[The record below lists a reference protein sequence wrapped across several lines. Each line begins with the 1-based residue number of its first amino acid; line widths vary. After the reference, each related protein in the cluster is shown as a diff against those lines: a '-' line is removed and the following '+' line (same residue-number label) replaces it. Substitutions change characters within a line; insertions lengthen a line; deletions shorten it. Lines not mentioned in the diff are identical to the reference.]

1 MKRAWVVIAATVVG
15 LASMMSFHT
24 KPVTSSIVTMPPT
37 SATSVRKSTIDPT
50 ITTPNGTTASVP
62 KSSTGAITTAP
73 LTARTVAGSLVDDSY
88 GTLSVSVTGSGTH
101 VSNVSLAAINE
112 DGDPQ
117 TASIDRYSIP
127 LLEREAMSAQSAN
140 IHGVSGASYTSAGF
154 KQSLQAALIELR
166 GAALDRSS
174 PQARA
179 TGPSTVTLA
188 HAPTGDGGD
197 GGNDGNGDGGN
208 DDN

>member
-15 LASMMSFHT
+15 LASMMNFHT

-37 SATSVRKSTIDPT
+37 SATTVRKSINDPT
-50 ITTPNGTTASVP
+50 ITAPDGTTGSVP
-62 KSSTGAITTAP
+62 KSSTGAMTATP
-73 LTARTVAGSLVDDSY
+73 PIARTVAGSLVDDSY

-127 LLEREAMSAQSAN
+127 LLEREAMSAQSAK
-140 IHGVSGASYTSAGF
+140 IHSVSGASYTSAGF

-166 GAALDRSS
+166 RTALDRSPS
-174 PQARA
+174 KAGA
-179 TGPSTVTLA
+179 TSPSTVPLA

-197 GGNDGNGDGGN
+197 GGNN
-208 DDN
+208 DN